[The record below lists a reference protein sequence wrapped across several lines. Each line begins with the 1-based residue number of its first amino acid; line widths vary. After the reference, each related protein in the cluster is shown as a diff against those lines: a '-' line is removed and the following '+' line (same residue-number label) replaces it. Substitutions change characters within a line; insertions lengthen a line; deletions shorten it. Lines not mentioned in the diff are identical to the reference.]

1 MAESKEE
8 LKSLLMRM
16 KEILM
21 LGKTEAEG
29 EGDNRGWDG
38 WMAHW
43 LNDVSMSKVWDMVK
57 DRGTWSAAVHGVTK
71 SWTWMTEQHR

>member
-8 LKSLLMRM
+8 LKSLVMRM

-29 EGDNRGWDG
+29 EGDNRG
-38 WMAHW
+38 
-43 LNDVSMSKVWDMVK
+43 
-57 DRGTWSAAVHGVTK
+57 
-71 SWTWMTEQHR
+71 